1 MLCSWETMRVH
12 IKRRYLPFSRS
23 WLMLFLSSFHIFT
36 HLFCMSQEIRFC
48 VFKML
53 HVRKASLGIW
63 DIILGDFLKAERCDT
78 EHASILLCKK
88 FNIMYFSVWNTESS
102 AFGSGACLENLSCE
116 KGRNVWGIQNT
127 VVAHQ
132 WYVRA
137 CANEL
142 HFGLYLITSL

>member
-23 WLMLFLSSFHIFT
+23 WLMLFLSSFHIFS
-36 HLFCMSQEIRFC
+36 HLFCMSQKIRLS

-53 HVRKASLGIW
+53 RVRRASLAIW
-63 DIILGDFLKAERCDT
+63 DIVLEDFSKAQRCDT
-78 EHASILLCKK
+78 EHASFLLCKK
-88 FNIMYFSVWNTESS
+88 FSIMYFSVWNTESS
-102 AFGSGACLENLSCE
+102 AFGSRAYLENISCE

-127 VVAHQ
+127 AVACQ

-137 CANEL
+137 FANKL